1 MGDTLNL
8 KCLQTS
14 IQIIITIASGD
25 QRHEQHQEAYREH
38 SLSRIKGFFLF
49 QSQKRQIF
57 HAMLVAKVGKKGIV
71 AQRANCHIEYIDG
84 NTDRVVYRS
93 LRA

>member
-14 IQIIITIASGD
+14 IQIIITIATGD

-38 SLSRIKGFFLF
+38 SLSRIKEIILF
-49 QSQKRQIF
+49 QSQSRQIF
-57 HAMLVAKVGKKGIV
+57 HEMFVTRVGNKGIV
-71 AQRANCHIEYIDG
+71 AQRANFYIESIDG
-84 NTDRVVYRS
+84 NTDRVVYD
-93 LRA
+93 

>member
-14 IQIIITIASGD
+14 IQIIITIATGD

-57 HAMLVAKVGKKGIV
+57 HAMLVARVGKKGIV
-71 AQRANCHIEYIDG
+71 AQRAKCHIEG
-84 NTDRVVYRS
+84 NTDRVVYRG
-93 LRA
+93 RFGPK